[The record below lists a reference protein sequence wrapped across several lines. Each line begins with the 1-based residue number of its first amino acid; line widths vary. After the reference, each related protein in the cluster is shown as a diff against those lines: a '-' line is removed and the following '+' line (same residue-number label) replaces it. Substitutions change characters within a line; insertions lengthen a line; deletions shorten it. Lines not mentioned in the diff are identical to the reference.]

1 MSTTFGG
8 GREVPDSDDVQE
20 GLDAA
25 RQALAEQLERIEE
38 QLEPYDE
45 LVEAR
50 ERTTEALAAL
60 EGGKSLKKRVSWE
73 EIAVYVTENPG
84 SKVAEIAAFFEVP
97 PHNIHAHVDRNKDKI
112 FDKREG
118 RVYPKD
124 GWEDHRR
131 KAGDR

>member
-1 MSTTFGG
+1 M
-8 GREVPDSDDVQE
+8 PDNQDVQQ

-25 RQALAEQLERIEE
+25 RQALTEQLDRIDE

-45 LVEAR
+45 LVQAR
-50 ERTTEALAAL
+50 EQAAQALAAL

-73 EIAVYVTENPG
+73 EIAVYVAENPG

-97 PHNIHAHVDRNKDKI
+97 PHNIYAHVERNQDKI
-112 FDKREG
+112 FDKRKDG
-118 RVYPKD
+118 IYPKD
-124 GWEDHRR
+124 GWEAHRR